1 LVTCDGRQDRQRL
14 RAGPGQQR
22 VADPHRVEPGFF
34 CVLGELDQPW
44 GVVLSGH
51 RRDITLTEL
60 SIESFFPADEASR
73 RAMAAAS

>member
-1 LVTCDGRQDRQRL
+1 
-14 RAGPGQQR
+14 
-22 VADPHRVEPGFF
+22 
-34 CVLGELDQPW
+34 
-44 GVVLSGH
+44 VLSGH